1 MIDMGSDC
9 SVIRES
15 LAQALKLNILPADR
29 LLSAFNST
37 ISLPIGCSE
46 IGILIDVIPFEIDI
60 YVVANDQ
67 LSRDILIGRN
77 ILDFSDV
84 RAIIGATELTIVK
97 LESGGENADPYR
109 VNVIDVENRRKI
121 RAEDISCPNFDNQNR
136 NPIEVMLMDITDN
149 EWIRAAQSQDPDI
162 EVVRKILESGEIQP
176 DTKQYFDK
184 YDLKGGVVFRRT
196 ETGAKWL
203 VPRASRFNVVKMCHD
218 DQGHFATDKTL
229 DKIREHYWF
238 KGMRKFVTKYVRA
251 CLNCLYYKSTSGH
264 KPGFLHPIE
273 KVAIPF
279 HTLHLD
285 HLGPFIRIKRRN
297 TQILTIVDGFTKFC
311 VLEPVRDT
319 RTKWVI
325 QALDQLFALFGV
337 PTRII
342 TDRGS
347 CFTLHRF
354 AAFCGEYGIKHIL
367 NAVATPRAHGQ

>member
-1 MIDMGSDC
+1 
-9 SVIRES
+9 
-15 LAQALKLNILPADR
+15 
-29 LLSAFNST
+29 
-37 ISLPIGCSE
+37 
-46 IGILIDVIPFEIDI
+46 
-60 YVVANDQ
+60 
-67 LSRDILIGRN
+67 
-77 ILDFSDV
+77 
-84 RAIIGATELTIVK
+84 
-97 LESGGENADPYR
+97 
-109 VNVIDVENRRKI
+109 
-121 RAEDISCPNFDNQNR
+121 
-136 NPIEVMLMDITDN
+136 
-149 EWIRAAQSQDPDI
+149 
-162 EVVRKILESGEIQP
+162 
-176 DTKQYFDK
+176 
-184 YDLKGGVVFRRT
+184 
-196 ETGAKWL
+196 
-203 VPRASRFNVVKMCHD
+203 
-218 DQGHFATDKTL
+218 
-229 DKIREHYWF
+229 
-238 KGMRKFVTKYVRA
+238 MRKFVTKYVRA
-251 CLNCLYYKSTSGH
+251 CLNCLYYKSTSGR

-285 HLGPFIRIKRRN
+285 HLDPFIWTKRRN